1 MKSPFLL
8 AAAAAAALLAPAVS
22 AAPAAGAGSPAQSIN
37 ALGLDLY
44 QLAPHGNLL
53 LSPFSIQSALAMTSV
68 GADGRTLEEMRS
80 VLRVSG
86 DEAALHGALKS
97 LSAEFA
103 QLAADSAARVEHSKE
118 SGGPSSPLELR
129 VANRLFGQK
138 DFTFKRPFLDVVS
151 DQYAAPLEPVD
162 FEGTLEKSRLKINAW
177 VDDQTRSK
185 IRDLIGPAD
194 LDRSTRLVLVN
205 ALYFRAAW
213 SEPFQKSATRPGPF
227 SVELNARVEV
237 PTMAR
242 TGRLGYARRD
252 GFQAVSLPY
261 EGGGFQFLILLPDPG
276 VKLAQ
281 LEARLTPELLG
292 GLAAVDREKV
302 ALFLP
307 KFRIQ
312 PPTLDLAE
320 SLKKLGMRT
329 AFDEPR
335 GSANFERMA
344 ARKPDEYLF
353 IGKVLHKTF
362 LDLDENG
369 TEAAAATAVA
379 MMKATSMP
387 VPEKPPVE
395 VRVDRPFVFAVQHR
409 TTGACLF
416 LGRITDPR

>member
-1 MKSPFLL
+1 
-8 AAAAAAALLAPAVS
+8 
-22 AAPAAGAGSPAQSIN
+22 
-37 ALGLDLY
+37 
-44 QLAPHGNLL
+44 
-53 LSPFSIQSALAMTSV
+53 
-68 GADGRTLEEMRS
+68 
-80 VLRVSG
+80 
-86 DEAALHGALKS
+86 
-97 LSAEFA
+97 
-103 QLAADSAARVEHSKE
+103 VE
-118 SGGPSSPLELR
+118 P
-129 VANRLFGQK
+129 
-138 DFTFKRPFLDVVS
+138 
-151 DQYAAPLEPVD
+151 
-162 FEGTLEKSRLKINAW
+162 
-177 VDDQTRSK
+177 
-185 IRDLIGPAD
+185 
-194 LDRSTRLVLVN
+194 
-205 ALYFRAAW
+205 
-213 SEPFQKSATRPGPF
+213 
-227 SVELNARVEV
+227 NARVEV
-237 PTMAR
+237 PTMAQ

-281 LEARLTPELLG
+281 LEARLTPELLS
-292 GLAAVDREKV
+292 GLAAVQREKV

-344 ARKPDEYLF
+344 ERKPDDYLF

-379 MMKATSMP
+379 MMRATSMP
-387 VPEKPPVE
+387 VPENPPVE
-395 VRVDRPFVFAVQHR
+395 VRVDRPFLFAVQHR
-409 TTGACLF
+409 SSGACLF

>member
-1 MKSPFLL
+1 MKFPFLL
-8 AAAAAAALLAPAVS
+8 AAAAAAAALLAPAV
-22 AAPAAGAGSPAQSIN
+22 PAADAGSPSQSIN

-44 QLAPHGNLL
+44 KLAPHGNLL
-53 LSPFSIQSALAMTSV
+53 LSPFSIQSALAMTSA
-68 GADGRTLEEMRS
+68 GADGRTLEEMRT
-80 VLRVSG
+80 VLRVAG
-86 DEAALHGALKS
+86 DEAALHGAFKS
-97 LSAEFA
+97 LSAEFG
-103 QLAADSAARVEHSKE
+103 QLAADSAARLKHSKE

-138 DFTFKRPFLDVVS
+138 DFTFKRPFLDVVRE
-151 DQYAAPLEPVD
+151 QYAASLEPVD
-162 FEGTLEKSRLKINAW
+162 FESALEKSRLKINAW
-177 VDDQTRSK
+177 VEDQTRSK
-185 IRDLIGPAD
+185 IRDLIGPTD

-213 SEPFQKSATRPGPF
+213 SEPFQESATRPAPF
-227 SVELNARVEV
+227 SVEPGTRVEA
-237 PTMAR
+237 PTMAQ

-281 LEARLTPELLG
+281 LEARLTPELLA

-312 PPTLDLAE
+312 PPTVDLSEA
-320 SLKKLGMRT
+320 LKKLGLRT

-344 ARKPDEYLF
+344 ERKPDDYLF
-353 IGKVLHKTF
+353 IGKVLCKTF
-362 LDLDENG
+362 FDLDENG

-379 MMKATSMP
+379 MMRTTSMP

-395 VRVDRPFVFAVQHR
+395 VRVDRPFLFAVQHR